1 MLSSY
6 FNFSFFL
13 IAGEVSLNPEI
24 PDRKKINADRS
35 RGEGS
40 RSNMADEGHKGFED
54 PWPPVRGDYQIGDPN
69 AGVAV
74 VTLASTF
81 LVEGAAIVGPC
92 KTENLGIEKIVA
104 NVIAN
109 CNIRFLILCGAES
122 KGHLP
127 GNTIL
132 ALHKN
137 GIDEQ
142 GRIIGSQG
150 AIPFIQNLP
159 PEAISRFRRQVE
171 LIDII
176 GLEDLEEIQKQIS
189 RYNRL
194 ARPYPA
200 EPFQVIKRK
209 AALRQIAFGKEDL
222 SFGAGVV
229 MDTAA
234 WLVTEK
240 ADIGEAEANA
250 DAGAEG

>member
-1 MLSSY
+1 ML
-6 FNFSFFL
+6 
-13 IAGEVSLNPEI
+13 IGPEVNGRC
-24 PDRKKINADRS
+24 D
-35 RGEGS
+35 
-40 RSNMADEGHKGFED
+40 MAEEERKGFED
-54 PWPPVRGDYQIGDPN
+54 PWPPVRGDYQVGDPS

-81 LVEGAAIVGPC
+81 PVRDAAIAGPC

-104 NVIAN
+104 NVISN

-159 PEAISRFRRQVE
+159 PEAIRRFQEQVE
-171 LIDII
+171 LVDLI
-176 GLEDLEEIQKQIS
+176 GREDWEEIGEQIS

-209 AALRQIAFGKEDL
+209 AASRQIAFGKGDL
-222 SFGAGVV
+222 SFGTGVV

-234 WLVTEK
+234 WLVRE
-240 ADIGEAEANA
+240 EVNAEANA
-250 DAGAEG
+250 EADAAANAEG